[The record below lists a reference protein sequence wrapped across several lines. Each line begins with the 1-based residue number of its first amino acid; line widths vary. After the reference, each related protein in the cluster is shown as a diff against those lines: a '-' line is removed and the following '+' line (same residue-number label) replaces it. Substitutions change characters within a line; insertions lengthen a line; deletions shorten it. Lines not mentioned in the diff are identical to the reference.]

1 MIDTALHLPTSFL
14 HEAFSNRS
22 GVPLDSFELYY
33 RGKRLEGKAALSSWG
48 VEKDSTI
55 EVKMRGRG
63 GMPRLGNSPSDHR
76 SGLQSSRPEGGA
88 GAEATLASETA
99 AAASAASSTGA
110 QEGAGI
116 LRSALSRTPS
126 MMTWG
131 KSRSGERALLS
142 AEGGGGLGD
151 GGGGEGDGGGGE
163 GEGGGGLGDGGGG
176 EGEGGGG
183 EGDGGG
189 GEGDGGGGLGEVS
202 APAALSP
209 EAADSG
215 AAAVRQRPRQI

>member
-1 MIDTALHLPTSFL
+1 MELKKGETIMIDAALHLPVSFL
-14 HEAFSNRS
+14 HEAFSDRS
-22 GVPLDSFELYY
+22 GVPLALFELYY
-33 RGKRLEGKAALSSWG
+33 RGKRLEGEAAHLSWG

-88 GAEATLASETA
+88 GAEATLALETA

-116 LRSALSRTPS
+116 LRSALSRTPL

-131 KSRSGERALLS
+131 KSHSGERALLS
-142 AEGGGGLGD
+142 AA
-151 GGGGEGDGGGGE
+151 
-163 GEGGGGLGDGGGG
+163 
-176 EGEGGGG
+176 
-183 EGDGGG
+183 
-189 GEGDGGGGLGEVS
+189 VS

-215 AAAVRQRPRQI
+215 AAAVSSTPEANINPNPNLNR

>member
-1 MIDTALHLPTSFL
+1 MIDASLHLPATFL

-63 GMPRLGNSPSDHR
+63 GMPRLDDSPSDHR

-88 GAEATLASETA
+88 GAEATLALETA

-116 LRSALSRTPS
+116 LRSALSRIWSKTR
-126 MMTWG
+126 G
-131 KSRSGERALLS
+131 R
-142 AEGGGGLGD
+142 GGVQIH
-151 GGGGEGDGGGGE
+151 E
-163 GEGGGGLGDGGGG
+163 GETIPVT
-176 EGEGGGG
+176 EGARPAVE
-183 EGDGGG
+183 D
-189 GEGDGGGGLGEVS
+189 LTAVEVTE
-202 APAALSP
+202 ATTGPALAESFPVAL
-209 EAADSG
+209 A
-215 AAAVRQRPRQI
+215 AAAVGKPAPAPDHDDLSESSADPGNLDVAKDTVKPSPAAAAAGSGAE